1 MDIDTHRRKWQIN
14 METDWTDAFK
24 SQGMLRIAGN
34 HQNLGEKQATDSPQ
48 EPQGETLDFRHLAPR
63 NVRE

>member
-24 SQGMLRIAGN
+24 SQGMLRIASN

-48 EPQGETLDFRHLAPR
+48 EPQ
-63 NVRE
+63 